1 MPVGVLLTLAISV
14 EVAAT
19 IALRSSDGFTRPLPS
34 AIVVVGYATS
44 FYLLSL
50 ILKELSVG
58 TTYAIWAGA
67 GTAAI
72 AVIGILAL
80 GEPATALKLGS
91 IALIVIGVIGL
102 NLSGT
107 HPLVAR
113 PSRRA
118 ELLDAAIAVIRR
130 DGARALTLDAVAAE
144 AGASKGGV
152 LYHFASKRAL
162 VDGLLERWLDEFEAG
177 FGAGAGS
184 PLAYVRSC
192 DLSAA
197 DQRKTASEFGLLAA
211 LIEEP
216 QVLEAVRA
224 RYAGWMERLLAEV
237 RDPADAWLVRL
248 AADGLWYS
256 DLLGI
261 AAPAGRGPPPPDR
274 APGGARAGRIRVD

>member
-1 MPVGVLLTLAISV
+1 M
-14 EVAAT
+14 
-19 IALRSSDGFTRPLPS
+19 
-34 AIVVVGYATS
+34 
-44 FYLLSL
+44 
-50 ILKELSVG
+50 
-58 TTYAIWAGA
+58 
-67 GTAAI
+67 
-72 AVIGILAL
+72 
-80 GEPATALKLGS
+80 
-91 IALIVIGVIGL
+91 
-102 NLSGT
+102 
-107 HPLVAR
+107 AR

-118 ELLDAAIAVIRR
+118 ELLDAAVAVIRR

-177 FGAGAGS
+177 FGAGPVA
-184 PLAYVRSC
+184 LAYVRSC

-224 RYAGWMERLLAEV
+224 RYAGWMEQLLAEV

-261 AAPAGRGPPPPDR
+261 APPAGEDR
-274 APGGARAGRIRVD
+274 RRLIERLVALAQDGSG